1 MNEKY
6 CHCEHGP
13 VGATIGYLAPGTSL
27 DYAYD
32 VTDSNYA
39 FAFEIYGEEKDLKED
54 FKLIKYLRKHK
65 KQAVLG
71 I

>member
-1 MNEKY
+1 LNEKY

-39 FAFEIYGEEKDLKED
+39 FAFEIYGEEKD
-54 FKLIKYLRKHK
+54 
-65 KQAVLG
+65 
-71 I
+71 